1 MARINHSFTHSES
14 LSSIKMQ
21 DYDLST
27 IFAGR

>member
-1 MARINHSFTHSES
+1 MVKINHSFTHSES

-21 DYDLST
+21 DYDLSI